1 MNLDDNLKMIFSETL
16 KDNSINNEKIKN
28 EDINTIDIIND
39 LNNFINSSAIE
50 EFELDKIDENTIID
64 GFKANIFLKL
74 YNDLEK
80 EKNKINDICDKEV
93 DRLIKSVEN
102 YRTNMIS
109 NIEKKEEYFINI
121 LKKFLLGE
129 INGKKTKSV
138 KLPYGTLSIK
148 KSQDK
153 YIYENEE
160 ETLKLLKTLNNEELI
175 NTKISQSINKK
186 ALKSICE
193 IRDGNVYIN
202 GILIP
207 DIKIEKQEDKFEI
220 KTNK

>member
-1 MNLDDNLKMIFSETL
+1 
-16 KDNSINNEKIKN
+16 
-28 EDINTIDIIND
+28 
-39 LNNFINSSAIE
+39 
-50 EFELDKIDENTIID
+50 
-64 GFKANIFLKL
+64 
-74 YNDLEK
+74 
-80 EKNKINDICDKEV
+80 
-93 DRLIKSVEN
+93 
-102 YRTNMIS
+102 MIS

-148 KSQDK
+148 KSKDK
-153 YIYENEE
+153 YIYENEK
-160 ETLKLLKTLNNEELI
+160 ETLKILKQLNNEELI

>member
-28 EDINTIDIIND
+28 EDINIMNIISD
-39 LNNFINSSAIE
+39 LNNFIDASAIE

>member
-16 KDNSINNEKIKN
+16 KDNFINNEKIKN
-28 EDINTIDIIND
+28 EDINTINIIND
-39 LNNFINSSAIE
+39 LNNFIDASAIE

-129 INGKKTKSV
+129 INGKKTKSI